1 MTICCAI
8 LSRVAIGLVPARIL
22 AFILAVLVSL
32 PALAQLVDEPDFDTL
47 TELMAASLQ
56 GNGPARQP
64 GDRAELYRFTPTGW
78 EVQVFAVWSGQRWML
93 LAAHVHHPQRARYGQ
108 GDWMSRYSALLSDYD
123 PGWVE
128 RLRIPDLFEVPP
140 PDYLPAVPEE
150 VRSRRFVWQGYWYE
164 ARWFNS
170 GGVDEDAVWSLVSY
184 DLVALEPPPPE
195 DDQASESADT
205 DARTPRT

>member
-1 MTICCAI
+1 MKICCAI
-8 LSRVAIGLVPARIL
+8 LPRVSIGPVLAMALVLML
-22 AFILAVLVSL
+22 ALFGIS
-32 PALAQLVDEPDFDTL
+32 PTQAQLVDEPDFDTL

-56 GNGPARQP
+56 DNGPARQR

-78 EVQVFAVWSGQRWML
+78 EVQVLAVWSGQRWML
-93 LAAHVHHPQRARYGQ
+93 LAAHVQHPQRARFGQ

-195 DDQASESADT
+195 DDQAPESAET
-205 DARTPRT
+205 EASTPRT